1 MIRRYLCNEYLREIE
16 RLERSIRELEE
27 EIIEL
32 RMQLRQKTDE
42 ATSLS
47 IENASLRYKLELL
60 RRREE
65 RLIKLFRELKIPL
78 VVVDEEEFE
87 DVEVDLKPDTG
98 E

>member
-1 MIRRYLCNEYLREIE
+1 MIRRHLCNEYLREIE